1 MDPQHNLYN
10 MIDEM
15 SSVLLTLQT
24 DMIKVMNGISQL
36 NLLISKIKQYKENNS
51 NNMMMNNMMN
61 NMQNMGM
68 GMNNMMGMQGINMP
82 MSMDAMQG
90 MMNNINFGNP
100 NINIEDELGWN
111 LIFENRNDGQTFL
124 IRISEQKLFKEAIS
138 LYRLKSGNTERC
150 EFKFNNRKLN
160 PEMKI
165 CQTGLCNIQK
175 IIVISY

>member
-1 MDPQHNLYN
+1 MNWQQNLYN

-15 SSVLLTLQT
+15 SSVFLTLQT
-24 DMIKVMNGISQL
+24 DMIKVMNGINQL

-51 NNMMMNNMMN
+51 NNMMMNNTM
-61 NMQNMGM
+61 NMGM

-111 LIFENRNDGQTFL
+111 LIFENRNDRQTFV

-150 EFKFNNRKLN
+150 KFIFNDRNLN

-165 CQTGLCNIQK
+165 CQTGLCNMQK